1 MDMENILFKK
11 LPMKGIGLMEKNKV
25 TERLFLKV
33 AVYSKVLLKMIIK
46 MVMEKCIIT
55 LQETISKDNGETIKN
70 RAKVQWTGPI

>member
-1 MDMENILFKK
+1 MENILFKK

-70 RAKVQWTGPI
+70 RAKVQ